1 MKRLLALLLSL
12 ALLISVCASASAETA
27 ADYPGVDLS
36 APETITMYH
45 VGNDLADWDRVSAK
59 VNELLQQKINT
70 TVNFVHVSFADFI
83 ANYTLYCAS
92 PDIDIL
98 YTAEW
103 CNYADNA
110 RNGAFKPIDEEF
122 LKTYMPKT
130 YEAMPS
136 FAWAEVKV
144 GGTIYTVPRDYSE
157 VTVPQLILTRKC
169 WLDEA
174 GFKAEDITSWDKLD
188 EFLYAI
194 AEKEKGTGVY
204 PINCQGFWPSHFC
217 LLNPKYDL
225 GTAGS
230 SSTGIWYFY
239 DLMKDPVTLD
249 DLTWFGDTP

>member
-12 ALLISVCASASAETA
+12 ALLITACVTASAETA
-27 ADYPGVDLS
+27 SDYPGVDLS
-36 APETITMYH
+36 TPETITMYH

-130 YEAMPS
+130 YEAMPA
-136 FAWAEVKV
+136 FARAEVKV

-157 VTVPQLILTRKC
+157 VVVPQLILTRQC

-194 AEKEKGTGVY
+194 AEKVKGTGVY

-217 LLNPKYDL
+217 LLNPRYNL

-230 SSTGIWYFY
+230 SSTGIS
-239 DLMKDPVTLD
+239 TI
-249 DLTWFGDTP
+249 

>member
-12 ALLISVCASASAETA
+12 ALLITACVTASAETA
-27 ADYPGVDLS
+27 SDYPGVDLS
-36 APETITMYH
+36 TPETITMYH

-130 YEAMPS
+130 YEAMPA

-144 GGTIYTVPRDYSE
+144 EDRIEMLDAQIPDWSDAAKRCLSSLNEALKKKEVGLTDAYDIGPAYFLKLEQYDGNFEKLWEYHIKGILKEYLRGTRGIEEKMDS
-157 VTVPQLILTRKC
+157 LK
-169 WLDEA
+169 EA
-174 GFKAEDITSWDKLD
+174 FDQYKDAE
-188 EFLYAI
+188 
-194 AEKEKGTGVY
+194 
-204 PINCQGFWPSHFC
+204 
-217 LLNPKYDL
+217 
-225 GTAGS
+225 
-230 SSTGIWYFY
+230 
-239 DLMKDPVTLD
+239 
-249 DLTWFGDTP
+249 